1 MLHDSEWRLGEVRL
15 AKLETTANILI
26 VLITSL
32 IFLNMS
38 SKVGI
43 DHADIRVVEAKTD
56 CHSSL
61 VSL

>member
-1 MLHDSEWRLGEVRL
+1 MLHDSEWRLRGIML
-15 AKLETTANILI
+15 AKLETTANVLV

-32 IFLNMS
+32 IFFDVS
-38 SKVGI
+38 SKVRV

-56 CHSSL
+56 RHSTL

>member
-1 MLHDSEWRLGEVRL
+1 MLHDSEWCLSRVKL

-43 DHADIRVVEAKTD
+43 DHTDIRVVEAKTD
-56 CHSSL
+56 CHSTL